1 MKRNGFALIAALWLI
16 VMLASVGLDAAL
28 RSRPQRIAAA
38 NQLDIARAT
47 EAALAGAEYA
57 RSRLT
62 AAMLLRA
69 EELRRDVEQQQRRSG
84 SAAGRPQV
92 GVRINQ
98 ANFQPQTF
106 AEDPWFDPQGL
117 MPAGMQLGDATFTLD
132 TRDVGMFVNVNMVS
146 EDELRSFL
154 SQGLRADFALADKV
168 TQAILDWRD
177 SDELPRINGGE
188 REQYIREKMPLVP
201 ANRPF
206 ASTDELRHL
215 MYMTPELFAAMR
227 PFITVVGS
235 GQININAAG
244 EQVLMT
250 IPQITP
256 QVASQ
261 LVRMRSAG
269 RYPRNVADIRAVV
282 GNAFRQPT
290 GPALTL
296 FNRRAIYTTNEVEVV
311 SKGGVQDS
319 PLQVTA
325 RTVIGK
331 TNNSAIILWRR
342 IE

>member
-28 RSRPQRIAAA
+28 RSRPQRVAAA

-62 AAMLLRA
+62 SAMLLRA
-69 EELRRDVEQQQRRSG
+69 EEMRREVEQQRRRSG
-84 SAAGRPQV
+84 GSTTTSRVGPGFNATAA
-92 GVRINQ
+92 
-98 ANFQPQTF
+98 TF
-106 AEDPWFDPQGL
+106 VDDPWFDPQGL

-132 TRDVGMFVNVNMVS
+132 ARDTGLFVNINLVS

-154 SQGLRADFALADKV
+154 GQGLRIDFALADNI

-188 REQYIREKMPLVP
+188 REQYIKEKMPLVP

-206 ASTDELRHL
+206 ASIDELRHL

-227 PFITVVGS
+227 PFITVVGA
-235 GQININAAG
+235 GRININAAS

-250 IPQITP
+250 IPEITP

-269 RYPRNVADIRAVV
+269 RYPRNIGEIRAIV

-296 FNRRAIYTTNEVEVV
+296 FNRRATYQTNEVEVV
-311 SKGGVQDS
+311 SRGGVQDS
-319 PLQVTA
+319 PLQITA
-325 RTVIGK
+325 RTVVGK
-331 TNNSAIILWRR
+331 QGNNAMILWRR